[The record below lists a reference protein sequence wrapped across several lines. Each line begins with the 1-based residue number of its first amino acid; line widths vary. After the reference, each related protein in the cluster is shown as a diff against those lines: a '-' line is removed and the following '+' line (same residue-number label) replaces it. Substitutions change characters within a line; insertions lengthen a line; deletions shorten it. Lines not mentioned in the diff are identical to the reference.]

1 MVGETTRTGIKD
13 LKPGSFVIIDDAPCR
28 VEKVQVSTS
37 GKHGAAKVRVE
48 AMGLLDDRR
57 RSMIAPSHEEVS
69 VPIILKKQAQVLAI
83 VGNKAQLMDLTT
95 YETIELDIPE
105 EVKDKVQPGG
115 EIAYFE
121 VMGIRT
127 LKQLK

>member
-1 MVGETTRTGIKD
+1 MVGEISRVNIKE
-13 LKPGSFVIIDDAPCR
+13 LKPGSFVIIEDTPCR
-28 VEKVQVSTS
+28 VEKIQVSTS
-37 GKHGAAKVRVE
+37 GKHGAAKVRIE
-48 AMGLLDDRR
+48 AMGLLDNRR

-69 VPIILKKQAQVLAI
+69 VPIILKKQSQVLA
-83 VGNKAQLMDLTT
+83 VAGNKAQLMDLST

-105 EVKDKVQPGG
+105 EIKDKIQPGG

-121 VMGIRT
+121 VMEIRT

>member
-1 MVGETTRTGIKD
+1 M
-13 LKPGSFVIIDDAPCR
+13 LSP
-28 VEKVQVSTS
+28 S
-37 GKHGAAKVRVE
+37 G
-48 AMGLLDDRR
+48 
-57 RSMIAPSHEEVS
+57 EEVS

-83 VGNKAQLMDLTT
+83 VGDKAQLMDLET

-105 EVKDKVQPGG
+105 EIKDKIQPGG

-121 VMGIRT
+121 VMGVRT

>member
-1 MVGETTRTGIKD
+1 MVGEITRVNIKE
-13 LKPGSFVIIDDAPCR
+13 LKPGSFVIIEDIPCR
-28 VEKVQVSTS
+28 VEKIQVSTS

-48 AMGLLDDRR
+48 ALGLFDNRR
-57 RSMIAPSHEEVS
+57 KSMIAPSHDEVS
-69 VPIILKKQAQVLAI
+69 VPIILKKQSQVLAV
-83 VGNKAQLMDLTT
+83 VGNKAQLMDLST

-105 EVKDKVQPGG
+105 EMKDKVQPGE

>member
-1 MVGETTRTGIKD
+1 MVGEITRVNIKE
-13 LKPGSFVIIDDAPCR
+13 LKPGSFVIIEDTPCR
-28 VEKVQVSTS
+28 VEKLQVSTS

-48 AMGLLDDRR
+48 ALGLFDNRR
-57 RSMIAPSHEEVS
+57 KSMIAPSHDDVT
-69 VPIILKKQAQVLAI
+69 VPIILKKQAQVLSV

-95 YETIELDIPE
+95 YETIELDITE
-105 EVKDKVQPGG
+105 DVKDKVQPGG

>member
-1 MVGETTRTGIKD
+1 MVGEITRSAIKD
-13 LKPGSFVIIDDAPCR
+13 LKPGSFVIIEDTPCR

-37 GKHGAAKVRVE
+37 GKHGASKVRIE
-48 AMGLLDDRR
+48 AIGLFDNRR
-57 RSMIAPSHEEVS
+57 KSMIAPSHDEVS
-69 VPIILKKQAQVLAI
+69 VPIILKKQSQVLA
-83 VGNKAQLMDLTT
+83 VAGDKAQLMDLAT

-105 EVKDKVQPGG
+105 EIKDKVQPGG

>member
-1 MVGETTRTGIKD
+1 MVGEITRTGIKD
-13 LKPGSFVIIDDAPCR
+13 LKPGSFVIIEDTPCR
-28 VEKVQVSTS
+28 VEKIQVSTS

-48 AMGLLDDRR
+48 AIGVLDNRR
-57 RSMIAPSHEEVS
+57 KSMISPSHDEVS
-69 VPIILKKQAQVLAI
+69 VPIILKKQSQVLA
-83 VGNKAQLMDLTT
+83 VSGNKAQLMDLET

-105 EVKDKVQPGG
+105 EVKEKVVAGG

-121 VMGIRT
+121 LMGIKT

>member
-1 MVGETTRTGIKD
+1 MVGEITRTGIKD
-13 LKPGSFVIIDDAPCR
+13 LKPGSFVIIDDVPCR

-37 GKHGAAKVRVE
+37 GKHGASKVRIE

-57 RSMIAPSHEEVS
+57 RSMIAPSHDEIS
-69 VPIILKKQAQVLAI
+69 VPIILKKQAQVLAV

-95 YETIELDIPE
+95 YETIELDISE
-105 EVKDKVQPGG
+105 EIKDKVQPGG

-121 VMGIRT
+121 VIGIRT

>member
-1 MVGETTRTGIKD
+1 MVGEITRTGIKD
-13 LKPGSFVIIDDAPCR
+13 LKPGSFVIIEDVPCR

-37 GKHGAAKVRVE
+37 GKHGASKVRIE
-48 AMGLLDDRR
+48 AMGLLDNRR
-57 RSMIAPSHEEVS
+57 RSMIAPSHDEVS
-69 VPIILKKQAQVLAI
+69 VPIILKKQAQVLSV
-83 VGNKAQLMDLTT
+83 VGDKAQLMDLTT

-121 VMGIRT
+121 IVGIRT